1 MRMAFLKYHRISI
14 DLSES
19 QLLEM
24 LANFDY
30 GWFSEPTES
39 PRGYIHKCVQ
49 IDHTLDPQGIYIYI
63 IYIYHIYISY
73 VRTAE
78 GLPCSWNSLAL
89 EAESLHSRWQYV

>member
-14 DLSES
+14 DLSEN

-39 PRGYIHKCVQ
+39 PRGYIHKCMQ
-49 IDHTLDPQGIYIYI
+49 IDHTLDPQGSVYLLYPSISPSISSISQRYIYLSI
-63 IYIYHIYISY
+63 K
-73 VRTAE
+73 
-78 GLPCSWNSLAL
+78 
-89 EAESLHSRWQYV
+89 

>member
-39 PRGYIHKCVQ
+39 PRGYIHKCMQ

-63 IYIYHIYISY
+63 IYIYHIYIY
-73 VRTAE
+73 
-78 GLPCSWNSLAL
+78 
-89 EAESLHSRWQYV
+89 HM

>member
-1 MRMAFLKYHRISI
+1 MRMAFLKDHRISI

-39 PRGYIHKCVQ
+39 PRGYIHKCMQ
-49 IDHTLDPQGIYIYI
+49 IDHTLDPQGYNILYNI
-63 IYIYHIYISY
+63 IYKPSDMI
-73 VRTAE
+73 
-78 GLPCSWNSLAL
+78 
-89 EAESLHSRWQYV
+89 